1 VSTQYLLDNSAWA
14 RLWHPALP
22 EDRRAEL
29 AAAITERR
37 VHACLPFLLE
47 AGYSARSTD
56 DYAELRRALGG
67 LPFAAIEQ
75 PTEDRA
81 VELQGELVQTGHH
94 RLPPV
99 DVLIAAIAE
108 RHGLTVLH
116 CDKDFDVIR
125 DKTSAVMNAEWLAP
139 AATFS

>member
-1 VSTQYLLDNSAWA
+1 MSTQYLLDNSAWA

-22 EDRRAEL
+22 EERRVAL
-29 AAAITERR
+29 AAAISERR
-37 VHACLPFLLE
+37 VHACLPFVLE

-56 DYAELRRALGG
+56 DYAGLRRTLGS

-75 PTEDRA
+75 PTEERA

-108 RHGLTVLH
+108 HHGLTVLH
-116 CDKDFDVIR
+116 ADKDFDVIR
-125 DKTSAVMNAEWLAP
+125 DRTSARMSTEWLAP
-139 AATFS
+139 PASFS

>member
-1 VSTQYLLDNSAWA
+1 MSTQYLLDNSAWA

-56 DYAELRRALGG
+56 DYAALRRTLGS
-67 LPFAAIEQ
+67 LPVAAIEQ
-75 PTEDRA
+75 PTEQRA
-81 VELQGELVQTGHH
+81 VELQGDLVQTGHH

-108 RHGLTVLH
+108 HHGLTVLH
-116 CDKDFDVIR
+116 CDKDFDVVR
-125 DKTSAVMNAEWLAP
+125 DRTSAVLSTEWLAP
-139 AATFS
+139 PTTFA